1 MENNK
6 YRNTNDIDDTEYRR
20 MRKSEDS
27 SYEYHEADAE
37 DIDEANVDDGY
48 PEAVEHDENSSVY
61 DLKTDF
67 IVLLPGEIIRI
78 PQNSNLAWMT
88 MFYALPRELVEK
100 RPAYLELPRNIT
112 QLLASEKHMKLIG
125 EDAFLEL
132 VWDCYAWAI
141 WQAIQVPDGKGGY
154 KDVPGSWQNY
164 SGDFPIWRLSYDILR
179 YFRMS
184 YETEME

>member
-1 MENNK
+1 M
-6 YRNTNDIDDTEYRR
+6 TDDEYIR

-27 SYEYHEADAE
+27 SFKYHGADAE
-37 DIDEANVDDGY
+37 ETDKENAYDGY
-48 PEAVEHDENSSVY
+48 PEVVEHNESGSVY

-67 IVLLPGEIIRI
+67 IVLLPVEIIRI
-78 PQNSNLAWMT
+78 PQDSNLAWMT

-125 EDAFLEL
+125 EDTFLEL

-154 KDVPGSWQNY
+154 KEVPGSW
-164 SGDFPIWRLSYDILR
+164 
-179 YFRMS
+179 
-184 YETEME
+184 E

>member
-1 MENNK
+1 MESDT
-6 YRNTNDIDDTEYRR
+6 YRNSNDIDDDEYTR
-20 MRKSEDS
+20 MRKVEDCL
-27 SYEYHEADAE
+27 YKYHGEEA
-37 DIDEANVDDGY
+37 DEANNENADDGY
-48 PEAVEHDENSSVY
+48 PEVVEHNESGSVY

-78 PQNSNLAWMT
+78 PQDSNLAWMT

-154 KDVPGSWQNY
+154 KEVPGSWQTIPAIFP
-164 SGDFPIWRLSYDILR
+164 SGGSAMIS
-179 YFRMS
+179 S
-184 YETEME
+184 VTSA